1 MDLNS
6 QVAVQGDRTFK
17 VTRGNV
23 GGTLPVTQTLRQ
35 VISDALPKR
44 GLGSEVN
51 RYRIANFLNVLRGFW
66 RIAVARVLGIGHSYG
81 ALYAKVIRGDG
92 TVVNLGLISL
102 RVITTAGVGY
112 IVDAFQNSV
121 EVENMKYHGFGTGST
136 AEASGDTALVTEL
149 TTEYVGNVRPTGTT
163 TEGASANIYRTVGTL
178 TPDSGGSIVLREH
191 GVFSANAAGVLL
203 DRSVFAA
210 VTLDSA
216 NGDSL
221 QVTYEATFPA
231 GS

>member
-1 MDLNS
+1 MNINSEIAVTGSRDLKVS
-6 QVAVQGDRTFK
+6 RGGKLGKIGVAQR
-17 VTRGNV
+17 
-23 GGTLPVTQTLRQ
+23 LRD
-35 VISDALPKR
+35 IIADALPTTK
-44 GLGSEVN
+44 SEEVN
-51 RYRIANFLNVLRGFW
+51 RYRLRNLYNVWRGFW
-66 RIAVARVLGIGHSYG
+66 RIAIARVLGIGHSYG
-81 ALYAKVIRGDG
+81 ALYAKIIRGDG

-102 RVITTAGVGY
+102 RVVTTAGVGA
-112 IVDAFQNSV
+112 IVDAFQNTV
-121 EVENMKYHGFGTGST
+121 EPENFKYHAFGTGST

-149 TTEYVGNVRPTGTT
+149 TTEYAGNVRPTGTT

-191 GVFSANAAGVLL
+191 GIFSANAAGVLL

-221 QVTYEATFPA
+221 QVTYELTLPA